1 MNCGCHATA
10 VRCHIVAACT
20 TKSSHKSLG
29 LSGDAVTA
37 GAAFQTLRN
46 SPAIAIS
53 NTEPPVPHGV
63 FPKLEFWGKQMRLLT
78 SIAIAAGL
86 AAMPA
91 AARAVDLLSVPT
103 STNESLPVADSGF
116 DWNRFYAGIYGVG
129 QSSPAGGG
137 QFGGGLDLGVNGR
150 FEFVLVGAE
159 VAIEGLGGGAGGV
172 GYVQGLGKAGIALTD
187 DVVAYGAG
195 GAGLAL
201 SGPSESDALFGGGVE
216 LAVTDDVSVGAR
228 YLHGFP
234 ITGANPKDQVMIG
247 ANFHF

>member
-1 MNCGCHATA
+1 M
-10 VRCHIVAACT
+10 
-20 TKSSHKSLG
+20 
-29 LSGDAVTA
+29 
-37 GAAFQTLRN
+37 RN
-46 SPAIAIS
+46 GRIIAIS
-53 NTEPPVPHGV
+53 KTEPPLWPGV
-63 FPKLEFWGKQMRLLT
+63 SLELNFWGKQMRLLT
-78 SIAIAAGL
+78 TIAIAAGL
-86 AAMPA
+86 AAMPEA
-91 AARAVDLLSVPT
+91 AHAVDLLSVPT

-116 DWNRFYAGIYGVG
+116 DWNRFYAGVYGIG

-159 VAIEGLGGGAGGV
+159 VAVEGLGGGAGGV

-187 DVVAYGAG
+187 DFIAYGAG
-195 GAGLAL
+195 GAGVAL
-201 SGPSESDALFGGGVE
+201 SGTSESDALFGGGVE

-234 ITGANPKDQVMIG
+234 ITGANPKNQVTIG